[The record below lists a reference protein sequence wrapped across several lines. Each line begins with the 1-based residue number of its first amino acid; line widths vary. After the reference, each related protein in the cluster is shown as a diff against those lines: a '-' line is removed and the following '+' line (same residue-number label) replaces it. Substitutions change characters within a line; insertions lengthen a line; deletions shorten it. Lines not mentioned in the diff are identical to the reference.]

1 MRRTYREGA
10 SQTSSRYLF
19 LAFFRAFRK
28 GGRLRFR
35 RVPRYREGSYAVI
48 SPRPVRRKLPFPRV
62 KESGRMRRL
71 IVLILLTLLC
81 LLLRAS
87 SRMM

>member
-1 MRRTYREGA
+1 MRRTYREGVFH
-10 SQTSSRYLF
+10 TSSRYLF

-28 GGRLRFR
+28 RGRLRFR

-48 SPRPVRRKLPFPRV
+48 SPRPVRRKLPSPRV

-87 SRMM
+87 SRM

>member
-1 MRRTYREGA
+1 MRRTYREEA

-28 GGRLRFR
+28 RGALAFPQGST
-35 RVPRYREGSYAVI
+35 VEKGSYAVI